1 MSFIRKTGH
10 TTVETLAKR
19 LHILFATTNYSRSDD
34 PPHPIDGVQAQL
46 AGPLTIQHRSLV
58 TQRNELNQS
67 CAAAKPASQRSPLGR
82 GQSGPAYGPPLLDR
96 LQTLLGIAFWQGQRS
111 GTSKKLKKDSHY

>member
-1 MSFIRKTGH
+1 W
-10 TTVETLAKR
+10 LR
-19 LHILFATTNYSRSDD
+19 LNYRPFRRSN
-34 PPHPIDGVQAQL
+34 ASYRRSTSAE

-58 TQRNELNQS
+58 TQRHELNQS
-67 CAAAKPASQRSPLGR
+67 CAAAKPASQPGPLGR

-96 LQTLLGIAFWQGQRS
+96 LQTLLGMAFWQGQRS